1 MMNYKAR
8 IAAALLCAAMAV
20 AACGC
25 GSGTQEQ
32 GEQTSAAQ
40 TTVSAEPVQTDTA
53 PATVPTEPA
62 VTSADITSAQESE
75 ITAAGTDM
83 TGADE
88 EVSIEELDLSAPRCL
103 ELLNSDHVHAK
114 LIEAVSYDNE
124 ETSSIEREY
133 YVDGENAVYINGSQ
147 KIIMDADTVTVAD
160 LDNMTYYRYERQGGE
175 GSANFGYGI
184 DNYSFYFTETSSDG
198 TRTEV
203 YNVSAHGGTLVST
216 WTFFP
221 SGTITVSDVSPEFG
235 SYYWYS
241 FELIETDVSGMD
253 MGLPDGMT
261 EVEYDDSGM

>member
-1 MMNYKAR
+1 MNYKAR

-53 PATVPTEPA
+53 PVTVPTEPA

-160 LDNMTYYRYERQGGE
+160 LDNMTYYRYERQSGE

-198 TRTEV
+198 TWTEV

-216 WTFFP
+216 WTFLP
-221 SGTITVSDVSPEFG
+221 SGMRG
-235 SYYWYS
+235 RYC
-241 FELIETDVSGMD
+241 
-253 MGLPDGMT
+253 
-261 EVEYDDSGM
+261 